1 MNEQTRDDLA
11 FMREMAEAGSSAPL
25 LGGRFFVFF
34 GTIIPLAYAGQWM
47 VLDGRFG
54 LPPITIAFIWIAF
67 GLAVG
72 IGMPLLL
79 RSLRGKPG
87 RGAAGNKA
95 ESAAWMIAGFTIGT
109 FFTGIL
115 IGTAAGQI
123 SQIAFDY
130 ILAVAFTGYSIALY
144 TTASL
149 AGASWLKTHAYMAM
163 AAVGVVPI
171 LAGRPEVYLFG
182 AAAIIATSFVP
193 GIRLL
198 LEEPKSL
205 PEEA

>member
-11 FMREMAEAGSSAPL
+11 FMRDMAEAGSSAPL

-34 GTIIPLAYAGQWM
+34 GTLIPLAYAGQWM

-54 LPPITIAFIWIAF
+54 LPPVTIAFIWIAF
-67 GLAVG
+67 GIAIAV
-72 IGMPLLL
+72 GMPLLL
-79 RSLRGKPG
+79 RSLKRKPG

-95 ESAAWMIAGFTIGT
+95 EAASWMIAGFTIGI
-109 FFTGIL
+109 FFAGIL
-115 IGTAAGQI
+115 FGTATGQV
-123 SQIAFDY
+123 SVVAFDY
-130 ILAVAFTGYSIALY
+130 ILAVAFTGYGIALY

-149 AGASWLKTHAYMAM
+149 SGARWLKTPAYMAM
-163 AAVGVVPI
+163 ASVGVIPI

-182 AAAIIATSFVP
+182 AAAVIAVSLVP

-198 LEEPKSL
+198 LAEPKSL